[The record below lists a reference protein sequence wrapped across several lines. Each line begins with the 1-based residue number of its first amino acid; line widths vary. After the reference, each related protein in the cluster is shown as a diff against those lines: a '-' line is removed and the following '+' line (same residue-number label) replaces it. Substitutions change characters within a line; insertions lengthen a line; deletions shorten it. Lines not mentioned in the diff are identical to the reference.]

1 MPELVEEGDMDL
13 QAVFERHG
21 DYVSRE
27 VAGEMILVPVRSG
40 PKDVDSIF
48 TLNEVGS
55 VVWREL
61 GAGRNVQQILECV
74 TTEFE
79 TTREQA
85 EADVVE
91 FLEALEQRSLIRP
104 VRSGWR
110 SSTKS
115 TPSSPNA
122 STPPSP
128 RNRECR
134 STAPSR

>member
-1 MPELVEEGDMDL
+1 MDL

-79 TTREQA
+79 TTREQD

-104 VRSGWR
+104 VRSG
-110 SSTKS
+110 
-115 TPSSPNA
+115 
-122 STPPSP
+122 
-128 RNRECR
+128 
-134 STAPSR
+134 